1 MKSVNDGILVIDKP
15 AGYTSRDIVNLVS
28 KKLKIKKAG
37 HTGTLDPMA
46 TGVLVICLG
55 KATKLCEMLTSDVK
69 EYTAKVTLGIKT
81 DTLDN
86 TGKVIAKKD
95 LKISK
100 EELEKVLNS
109 FKKKY
114 LQEVPLYSAVK
125 VNGKKLYEYA
135 RAGIEV
141 TLPKKEV
148 EIFDIKLLDY
158 NYPFFSFKCKV
169 SKGTYIRALINDIAS
184 ALNTYAVMSDLRR
197 TKCGKFSIEGS
208 TFLKDLENDNYNIIS
223 IKDVLD
229 IPKIKVNDEDKFKII
244 NGQKLDNKQEVLY
257 LDKDNNVLAIY
268 KNGKVSKM
276 LY

>member
-125 VNGKKLYEYA
+125 VKGKKLYEYA

-158 NYPFFSFKCKV
+158 NYPFLSFKCKV

-208 TFLKDLENDNYNIIS
+208 TSLKDLENDNYNIIS

-244 NGQKLDNKQEVLY
+244 NGQKLDNKKEVLY

-268 KNGKVSKM
+268 KDGKVSKM

>member
-125 VNGKKLYEYA
+125 VKGKKLYEYA

-208 TFLKDLENDNYNIIS
+208 TSLKDLETDNYNIIS

-257 LDKDNNVLAIY
+257 LDKDNNILAIY
-268 KNGKVSKM
+268 KDGKVSKM

>member
-55 KATKLCEMLTSDVK
+55 KATKLCEMFTSDVK

-125 VNGKKLYEYA
+125 VKGKKLYEYA

-208 TFLKDLENDNYNIIS
+208 TSLKDLENDNYNIIS

-268 KNGKVSKM
+268 KDGKVSKM

>member
-125 VNGKKLYEYA
+125 VKGKKLYEYA

-208 TFLKDLENDNYNIIS
+208 TSLKDLETDNYNIIS

-268 KNGKVSKM
+268 INGKVSKM

>member
-125 VNGKKLYEYA
+125 VKGKKLYEYA

-208 TFLKDLENDNYNIIS
+208 TSLKDLENDNYNIIS

-257 LDKDNNVLAIY
+257 LDKDNNILAIY
-268 KNGKVSKM
+268 KDGKVSKM